1 MAGILRTR
9 QRERFSLPFSVYRRK
24 NDRSVTILI
33 LKERASIRE
42 EKTLQSEH
50 QRKTVKSKSNF

>member
-9 QRERFSLPFSVYRRK
+9 QKERFSLPFSVYRRK

-33 LKERASIRE
+33 LKTGKYTREKDVAERAPA
-42 EKTLQSEH
+42 KNGKKQ
-50 QRKTVKSKSNF
+50 V